1 LKPSDP
7 STLLPDLP
15 QGAEIL
21 VARLR
26 SLGDI
31 VLETPAIA
39 VLHAWRP
46 DLRIFVLIEKRFAAA
61 LEGNPAV
68 AGLIFSRGFSET
80 SAEIRRH
87 KFPVI
92 FNQHGGPRSA
102 LLTAASGARFRVGW
116 KGFQYSFVY
125 NVPVSD
131 AAEFYGQ
138 PVVHTVEHRISQ
150 FYATGLPR
158 GPIPPARVYPQADAL
173 SRIFQFLAGH
183 RIAAPYAV
191 LQPEARA
198 PEMRWPAEKFAEIAR
213 WLRAAHGIAS
223 VVNLSASSAPL
234 SAEIHAAFANGAANA
249 DTTANAST
257 IADSLPLPDLIA
269 LISQA
274 RLFIGND
281 SGPVHLA
288 AASGTPAVVIYG
300 PANPAQW
307 RPWQSEHRV
316 VSTGAQFRALRGDKT
331 VAINQPKPISAIAVD
346 EVRSACEQLLAQKIS
361 RAPVETVPAAL
372 KFVKGN

>member
-1 LKPSDP
+1 M
-7 STLLPDLP
+7 
-15 QGAEIL
+15 
-21 VARLR
+21 ARLR

-31 VLETPAIA
+31 ALETPAIA
-39 VLHAWRP
+39 ALHAWRP

-116 KGFQYSFVY
+116 KGSQFSFVY
-125 NVPVSD
+125 NVPVPD

-138 PVVHTVEHRISQ
+138 PVVHTVEHRMSQ

-158 GPIPPARVYPQADAL
+158 GPIPPARVYPQAEAL
-173 SRIFQFLAGH
+173 SRVSQFLAAHG
-183 RIAAPYAV
+183 IAAPYAV
-191 LQPEARA
+191 LQPEARVA
-198 PEMRWPAEKFAEIAR
+198 EMRWPAEKFAELAR
-213 WLRAAHGIAS
+213 WLRDTHGIAS
-223 VVNLSASSAPL
+223 VVNLSAASAPL
-234 SAEIHAAFANGAANA
+234 SAEIRAAFANGAVNTAANVA
-249 DTTANAST
+249 VNAAT

-288 AASGTPAVVIYG
+288 AASATPAVVIYG
-300 PANPAQW
+300 PTNPVQW

-316 VSTGAQFRALRGDKT
+316 VTTGAQFRALRGDKT
-331 VAINQPKPISAIAVD
+331 VAINQLKPISAIAVD

-361 RAPVETVPAAL
+361 RAPVETVPAGI
-372 KFVKGN
+372 KSQGN

>member
-1 LKPSDP
+1 MKPSDP
-7 STLLPDLP
+7 SSLLPDLP
-15 QGAEIL
+15 PGAEIL

-31 VLETPAIA
+31 VLETPALA
-39 VLHAWRP
+39 ALHAWRP
-46 DLRIFVLIEKRFAAA
+46 DLRVFVLIEKRFAPA
-61 LEGNPAV
+61 LDGNPAV
-68 AGLIFSRGFSET
+68 AGLIFSRAFFET
-80 SAEIRRH
+80 CAEIRRH
-87 KFPVI
+87 KVPVI

-102 LLTAASGARFRVGW
+102 LLTSASGARFRVGW

-125 NVPVSD
+125 NVPVPD

-138 PVVHTVEHRISQ
+138 PLVHTVEHRISQ

-158 GPIPPARVYPQADAL
+158 GPIPPARIYPQADAL
-173 SRIFQFLAGH
+173 GRLSQFLAAH

-198 PEMRWPAEKFAEIAR
+198 PEMRWPVEKFAELAR
-213 WLRAAHGIAS
+213 WLRATHGIAS
-223 VVNLSASSAPL
+223 VVNLSATSAPL
-234 SAEIHAAFANGAANA
+234 SSEIRAAFANVA
-249 DTTANAST
+249 T
-257 IADSLPLPDLIA
+257 IADSLPLPNLIA

-300 PANPAQW
+300 PTNPAQW

-331 VAINQPKPISAIAVD
+331 VAINQPKPVSAIAVD

-361 RAPVETVPAAL
+361 RAPAETVPAGI
-372 KFVKGN
+372 KSQGT